1 MSHYGGGGGGGRYDD
16 RRGGGGD
23 RYGGGGGDRYGG
35 GGGGYRGGQGGY
47 GSNDAYRGGG
57 GGGDR
62 YGGGGGGRYG
72 GGGGGGYG
80 GGGPPRGGGYGGGG
94 GGGGYGGSR
103 YDSSRD
109 AGRNWRDRE
118 LGGAR
123 GGATHLARIHG
134 TEEDKVN
141 CPFYFK
147 IGACRHGDRCSRQH
161 HKPPFSQTMIVQH
174 MYQNPASRTVWK
186 STSASGAHFSAMTRP
201 RWLRRAVR
209 NRHRH
214 AIEQASRRWRG
225 GRRDDSG
232 RTRRKILICTQ
243 VADRGGR
250 RRPVAARP
258 EEGAGGVRRVL
269 RGGLRR
275 ARRLRRDR
283 GAQRLREPRRPHGRQ
298 RLLQVRR
305 RGALGRGAQGALRP
319 LLRGPAARL
328 RVLARDGLPRGALPP
343 VRRGR
348 VHARRL
354 LQLHAHPDAVALAPQ
369 GPREALQEEVAQGA
383 REARAPGARRERVVE
398 RRRQGLALA
407 QPLAQPLARQGQGEG
422 PLALAL
428 ARQGEGGEVAPRL
441 PPRGRV
447 TTLLP

>member
-16 RRGGGGD
+16 RRGGGD

-35 GGGGYRGGQGGY
+35 GGGYRGGSGGY

-62 YGGGGGGRYG
+62 YGGGGGGDRYGGGGGYRG

-80 GGGPPRGGGYGGGG
+80 GGPPRGGGGGYGG

-174 MYQNPASRTVWK
+174 MYQNPASQTVWK
-186 STSASGAHFSAMTRP
+186 STSATGAFLGDDA
-201 RWLRRAVR
+201 AVVVPSSSDEPASP
-209 NRHRH
+209 RHR
-214 AIEQASRRWRG
+214 AGVASMAWRT
-225 GRRDDSG
+225 
-232 RTRRKILICTQ
+232 TRRFRTN
-243 VADRGGR
+243 
-250 RRPVAARP
+250 
-258 EEGAGGVRRVL
+258 
-269 RGGLRR
+269 
-275 ARRLRRDR
+275 
-283 GAQRLREPRRPHGRQ
+283 
-298 RLLQVRR
+298 
-305 RGALGRGAQGALRP
+305 
-319 LLRGPAARL
+319 
-328 RVLARDGLPRGALPP
+328 
-343 VRRGR
+343 
-348 VHARRL
+348 
-354 LQLHAHPDAVALAPQ
+354 AP
-369 GPREALQEEVAQGA
+369 
-383 REARAPGARRERVVE
+383 
-398 RRRQGLALA
+398 
-407 QPLAQPLARQGQGEG
+407 
-422 PLALAL
+422 
-428 ARQGEGGEVAPRL
+428 
-441 PPRGRV
+441 
-447 TTLLP
+447 